1 VTEHARR
8 YALLSLLVPALL
20 WIGLPGVLRPQST
33 EVRERTVD
41 RGRYL
46 VNEVAMC
53 VECHTPRDAEGNLER
68 SRLLMGAPIP
78 VPAPPFA
85 ERWAPRA
92 PPLAGLDGWTDGQI
106 VSLLSTGALPNGRR
120 PNPPMPPFR
129 LNEDDAR
136 AVVLYLR
143 SLGGLGQL
151 RQD

>member
-1 VTEHARR
+1 MIGKALRSLWLSLLGA
-8 YALLSLLVPALL
+8 ALLSIALA
-20 WIGLPGVLRPQST
+20 GAREPQST
-33 EVRERTVD
+33 EVPGTVVD
-41 RGRYL
+41 RGHYL

-53 VECHTPRDAEGNLER
+53 VQCHTPRDEEGNLER

-92 PPLAGLDGWTDGQI
+92 PPLAGLHGWTDGQI
-106 VSLLSTGALPNGRR
+106 VSLLTTGALPDGRR

-143 SLGGLGQL
+143 SLGTAPPTP
-151 RQD
+151 